1 MINYAPIVVPAYER
15 VRDSEFGEL
24 GGLRDV
30 AAMHHQ
36 PER

>member
-1 MINYAPIVVPAYER
+1 MPQSSSRRYER
-15 VRDSEFGEL
+15 VGRHFEFGEL